1 MDVVVERFKTKASTA
16 GQTPLGL
23 GPPVSGWPQDHVV
36 SASSGLTASR
46 LRESDRPRGGEGMTR
61 MAVLLSDV
69 IALLVVTSATL
80 IIASAVGLH
89 PAPWVLAT
97 LWAGLILLYLLAGF
111 YNHVVVHPA
120 TEIRAMMRITAFVF
134 LGVFVGLRVGGVTD
148 TDIVVTL
155 FGLVALF
162 VVPLLRSFTRVIC
175 ARSAW
180 WGLPVVVVSYNGVGR
195 EIVNGLRR
203 WPEMGLRPVALFE
216 ESTTV
221 PETKT
226 NEMESDMRAGNPRD
240 AARIAAALGVRDVI
254 ISLPATNDGR
264 NADKVRYYT
273 KMFRRVYRLRD
284 GRSDSTFWTTLPVHE
299 HFAGVFAA
307 NAHAS
312 NRGYRVLK
320 RVLDVLVSLA
330 GGIVLL
336 PVLLAISVF
345 IRLDSRGPVLF
356 TQQRMGRSGRI
367 YSVYKFRTM
376 YQGSQGQLSEILAN
390 DEERKKEYVAFHK
403 LSDDPRVTS
412 FGSFLRRYSLDEL
425 PQLWNVFVGEMS
437 LVGPR
442 AYVPDEISDMV
453 GLERVVLQ
461 VRPGLT
467 GLWQVSGRN
476 ELSFLSR
483 VDLDGEYIQNATL
496 WLDLYIIVRTLPAVL
511 SGHGAG

>member
-1 MDVVVERFKTKASTA
+1 MDVVVERFKTRAGTA
-16 GQTPLGL
+16 GQAPLGL
-23 GPPVSGWPQDHVV
+23 ENRVFDQPLVDVV
-36 SASSGLTASR
+36 SSSSEITPRGLRDS
-46 LRESDRPRGGEGMTR
+46 ERPRGGEGLTR
-61 MAVLLSDV
+61 MAVLFSDV

-80 IIASAVGLH
+80 VIASAGGLY
-89 PAPWVLAT
+89 PTPWVLGT
-97 LWAGLILLYLLAGF
+97 LWAGLILLYLVAGF
-111 YNHVVVHPA
+111 YNQVVVHPA

-148 TDIVVTL
+148 TDIVVVL
-155 FGLVALF
+155 FGLVAIL
-162 VVPLLRSFTRVIC
+162 VVPLLRSFTRVVC
-175 ARSAW
+175 ARYEW

-195 EIVNGLRR
+195 EIVDGLRR

-216 ESTTV
+216 ESNAV
-221 PETKT
+221 LETKPI
-226 NEMESDMRAGNPRD
+226 EMETDMRVGKPSD
-240 AARIAAALGVRDVI
+240 AASMAASLGVRDAI

-273 KMFRRVYRLRD
+273 RMFRRVYRLRD

-299 HFAGVFAA
+299 HFAGLFAA
-307 NAHAS
+307 NMHAS

-320 RVLDVLVSLA
+320 RVLDVLVSLVV
-330 GGIVLL
+330 GILLVPGLLVIAVL
-336 PVLLAISVF
+336 

-356 TQQRMGRSGRI
+356 KQQRMGRYGEI

-376 YQGSQGQLSEILAN
+376 YQDSEQRLSEILAN

-403 LSDDPRVTS
+403 LSDDPRVTP
-412 FGSFLRRYSLDEL
+412 FGSILRRYSLDEL